1 MRGKHALEERPLP
14 IDPRPQIQCLLT
26 VCTLPHNRSLFT
38 VRYEP
43 QKSLAMGME
52 LRAEIEFRI
61 REDDPDIVS
70 QTSRGLL
77 DVSDVHAGHGCVPL
91 WTRPDMDHSTA

>member
-1 MRGKHALEERPLP
+1 
-14 IDPRPQIQCLLT
+14 
-26 VCTLPHNRSLFT
+26 
-38 VRYEP
+38 
-43 QKSLAMGME
+43 MGME